1 MSANYAPPG
10 LAYSAQVGRQMTVIT
25 INFAFS
31 GMAAPLVAL
40 LLWSARRRHFKLAT
54 YWVALLCALLLFV
67 ASFLNGPDMYWGP
80 VYHRPIPLAFDVVI
94 GAINFLLPW
103 LADLNVTLRLLIF
116 YPLKRTSFRTLA
128 AVFGLPLAIKLARFA
143 MIVWYINLYTE
154 VERGAHHG
162 DREAQAKL
170 ANVPGPVYAEF
181 ALQILDNLW
190 GSGILIYRLR
200 SFLFNHYSV
209 VGEASTVGGANRHR
223 FLTIQSKLKN
233 ALHVAVLSCILP
245 VGSCI
250 ALAVT
255 SAQKNFDALNSVDAV
270 HYGICTV
277 NILIAQLLP
286 MLYHPEHSSFDPQT
300 RFIKTKNLSTSPGS
314 SRSGRTPQA
323 DEADM
328 HVLTTLDPVEEL
340 DLPSQTRQEDLELQQ
355 SRDTAPSLRKN
366 SEHSHKSLLGTMQYG
381 QTFNKSNLSES
392 SFPRHPAAA
401 HGTSSSTQL

>member
-40 LLWSARRRHFKLAT
+40 LLWSARRRHYKLAT
-54 YWVALLCALLLFV
+54 YWVALLCALLLFI

-80 VYHRPIPLAFDVVI
+80 VYHRPIPLGFDVVI

-116 YPLKRTSFRTLA
+116 YPLKRTSYRTLA
-128 AVFGLPLAIKLARFA
+128 AIFGLPLAIKLARFG

-190 GSGILIYRLR
+190 GSVILIYRLR
-200 SFLFNHYSV
+200 SFLFNHYTV
-209 VGEASTVGGANRHR
+209 TGGASNVGGANKQR
-223 FLTIQSKLKN
+223 FLTIRSKLRN

-286 MLYHPEHSSFDPQT
+286 MLYHPEHADSDYQT
-300 RFIKTKNLSTSPGS
+300 RFTKTKQLNSESPGS
-314 SRSGRTPQA
+314 SRSGRSPHVGET
-323 DEADM
+323 DM

-340 DLPSQTRQEDLELQQ
+340 DLPAPSVREDLELQQ
-355 SRDTAPSLRKN
+355 SVDTTPSMRKN
-366 SEHSHKSLLGTMQYG
+366 SEHSQKSLLGTMQYG
-381 QTFNKSNLSES
+381 RAQSFSRHNLSTS
-392 SFPRHPAAA
+392 SFPKHVPAA
-401 HGTSSSTQL
+401 